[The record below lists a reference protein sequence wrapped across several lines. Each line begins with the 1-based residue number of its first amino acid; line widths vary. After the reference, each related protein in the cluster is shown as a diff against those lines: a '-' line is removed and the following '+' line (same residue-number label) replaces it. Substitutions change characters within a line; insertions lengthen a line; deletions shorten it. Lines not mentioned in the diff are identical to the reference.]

1 MELVEEVIEISVGVI
16 IKELRK
22 KKGLTQAELAKL
34 LGLAPTAVSAW
45 ERNANRPMMDKLS
58 IMAKLFDV
66 PISTFYEDM
75 KKPTNIIEV
84 SQETVRI
91 PVLGPIACGDPILA
105 EENVEE
111 YRTELAEGLP
121 SGNLFF
127 LIAKGDSMSPTIPD
141 GSLVMFRE
149 QHDVENGEIAAV
161 MLNGNEEATL
171 KRVKKQ
177 GEMIVLMPDN
187 NAHDPI
193 FVTKENPAQ
202 IIGKAMEIRTLL

>member
-1 MELVEEVIEISVGVI
+1 M
-16 IKELRK
+16 RK
-22 KKGLTQAELAKL
+22 KKGLTQEELAKIL
-34 LGLAPTAVSAW
+34 NLTPTAVSAW
-45 ERNANRPMMDKLS
+45 ERDANRPMMDKLS

-66 PISTFYEDM
+66 PISTFYEHM
-75 KKPTNIIEV
+75 EKPTNIIEV

-105 EENVEE
+105 KENVEE

-121 SGNLFF
+121 SGDLFF

-141 GSLVMFRE
+141 GSFVMFRE

-161 MLNGNEEATL
+161 LLNGNEEATL

-177 GEMIVLMPDN
+177 NDVIMLVPDN
-187 NAHDPI
+187 NAHEIIVISKD
-193 FVTKENPAQ
+193 NPAQ

>member
-1 MELVEEVIEISVGVI
+1 M
-16 IKELRK
+16 RK
-22 KKGLTQAELAKL
+22 KKGLTQEELAKIL
-34 LGLAPTAVSAW
+34 NLTPTAVSAW
-45 ERNANRPMMDKLS
+45 ERDANRPMMDKLS

-66 PISTFYEDM
+66 PISTFYEHM
-75 KKPTNIIEV
+75 EKPTNIIEV

-105 EENVEE
+105 KENVEE

-121 SGNLFF
+121 SGDLFF

-141 GSLVMFRE
+141 GSFVMFRE

-161 MLNGNEEATL
+161 LLNGNEEATL
-171 KRVKKQ
+171 KRIKKQ
-177 GEMIVLMPDN
+177 NDVIMLVPDN
-187 NAHDPI
+187 NAHEIIVISKD
-193 FVTKENPAQ
+193 NPAQ